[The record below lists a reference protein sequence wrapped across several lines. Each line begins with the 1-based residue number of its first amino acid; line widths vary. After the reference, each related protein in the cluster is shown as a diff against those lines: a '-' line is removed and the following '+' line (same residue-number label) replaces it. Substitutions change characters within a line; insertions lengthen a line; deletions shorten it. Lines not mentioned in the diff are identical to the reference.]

1 MSTQPF
7 LTLRRLTAT
16 LAPLLLV
23 GALATACG
31 GEADPEEQA
40 GAQPSAASGEPS
52 AEPSTGA
59 PTEPAPETD
68 DAGAD
73 PIEVTLEEGAYSP
86 LGERVEVEVGEP
98 VVISVTADA
107 PGSLHVH
114 STPEQEITFEAGA
127 SEHEIVLD
135 RPGVVEVESHEPAPA
150 LVILQLE
157 AR

>member
-7 LTLRRLTAT
+7 PTLRRLTAT

-23 GALATACG
+23 GALSTACG
-31 GEADPEEQA
+31 GESEPEEQP
-40 GAQPSAASGEPS
+40 GAQPSAGSEEPS
-52 AEPSTGA
+52 ATASDQTT
-59 PTEPAPETD
+59 TEPAPESE
-68 DAGAD
+68 DA
-73 PIEVTLEEGAYSP
+73 IEVTLEEGAYSP
-86 LGERVEVEVGEP
+86 LGERVEVAVGEP
-98 VVISVTADA
+98 VLISVTADA

-114 STPEQEITFEAGA
+114 STPEQEITFEAGT
-127 SEHEIVLD
+127 SEHELTLD